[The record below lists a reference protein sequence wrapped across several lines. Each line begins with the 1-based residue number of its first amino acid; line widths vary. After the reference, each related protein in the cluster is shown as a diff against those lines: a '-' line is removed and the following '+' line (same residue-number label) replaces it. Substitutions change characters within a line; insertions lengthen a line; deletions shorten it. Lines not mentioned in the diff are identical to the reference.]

1 MGYEVIPEAKFRVV
15 RDAEQGHYFVQAGF
29 GSHFRSFASF
39 KMGKMDQLRDLAKQE
54 AQSQSQSESQPS
66 SES

>member
-1 MGYEVIPEAKFRVV
+1 MGYEVVPEAKFRVV

-39 KMGKMDQLRDLAKQE
+39 KLGKMDQLRDLAKQE
-54 AQSQSQSESQPS
+54 AQQTSTDQPQ
-66 SES
+66 E